1 MGRSMPS
8 LAKSVKST
16 DARKRHAR
24 SVAPRKPRASGLSRE
39 RIVAETLAV
48 LRANPTEQLT
58 IARAG
63 AAVGATSMAIY
74 RHFRDG
80 ADLADAILAKVL
92 DGLSEEIP
100 RQADWRAQVRAWME
114 AIYRRLTE
122 TPQSVGMLTNSA
134 GLSLAWV
141 RASAVLQRCLAAG
154 GLERAQ
160 LAEAVFWISLTVAGF
175 AQQTLTTPLE
185 TQIQGTIDGI
195 NRLEPD
201 EIAELSST
209 AAEVPRMYTQAI
221 DIMFERT
228 LASIEMLIAQKD
240 RCG

>member
-1 MGRSMPS
+1 MGEPMPS
-8 LAKSVKST
+8 LPSSVKST
-16 DARKRHAR
+16 AARKRRARAR
-24 SVAPRKPRASGLSRE
+24 SAAPRKPRAVGLSRE

-80 ADLADAILAKVL
+80 ADLADTILARVL
-92 DGLSEEIP
+92 NGLSEEIP
-100 RQADWRAQVRAWME
+100 QDADWRVQVRGWME

-122 TPQSVGMLTNSA
+122 TPQSVGMLTNSS

-141 RASAVLQRCLAAG
+141 RATAVLQRCLAAG
-154 GLERAQ
+154 GLEGAE
-160 LAEAVFWISLTVAGF
+160 LAEAVFWVSLTVAGF
-175 AQQTLTTPLE
+175 AQQTLATPLA
-185 TQIQGTIDGI
+185 TQIKGTIDAI
-195 NRLEPD
+195 NRLEPG

-209 AAEVPRMYTQAI
+209 AAEVPRMYTEAI

-228 LASIEMLIAQKD
+228 LASIEMLIAK
-240 RCG
+240 RG